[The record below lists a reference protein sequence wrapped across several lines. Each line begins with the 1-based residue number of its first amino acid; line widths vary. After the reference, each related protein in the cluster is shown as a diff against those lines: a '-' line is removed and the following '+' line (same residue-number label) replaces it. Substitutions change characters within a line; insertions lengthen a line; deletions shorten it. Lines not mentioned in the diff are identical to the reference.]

1 MRSFSIFPNYAFPS
15 LSYPPLS
22 DPPPSPTIQIYT
34 LYFPLVKGF
43 FGMSWFF
50 KWVNTEYTDLIE
62 EMEIVEQD

>member
-43 FGMSWFF
+43 FGMS
-50 KWVNTEYTDLIE
+50 
-62 EMEIVEQD
+62 